1 MAGLY
6 SDDYRTYGDRGL
18 LLYGSLDNELNY
30 AIMLNKICYCLL
42 VNTYILIIDFYK
54 AIT

>member
-6 SDDYRTYGDRGL
+6 SDDHRTAGYRGL

-30 AIMLNKICYCLL
+30 AIMFNKICYCLL
-42 VNTYILIIDFYK
+42 VNTYLLIIDFYT